1 MDETEFSRIIDARF
15 PYHDP
20 AEAIEL
26 IEIANSISHNAAFMV
41 LEEICRPPF
50 DVEVSTKTII
60 ALIDLWKDRT
70 SHPLV
75 HSVVKAARTIA
86 MGSNQSV
93 NGALQL
99 MKEVAPF
106 TGQYCALNIAY
117 YSCDDINGEIEAAK
131 DEICR
136 LWEC

>member
-1 MDETEFSRIIDARF
+1 
-15 PYHDP
+15 
-20 AEAIEL
+20 
-26 IEIANSISHNAAFMV
+26 MV
-41 LEEICRPPF
+41 LEEICRPPI
-50 DVEVSTKTII
+50 DEEVSTKTII
-60 ALIDLWKDRT
+60 ALIELWKNST

-75 HSVVKAARTIA
+75 PSVVKAARTIA

-93 NGALQL
+93 NEALQL

-106 TGQYCALNIAY
+106 RGQYCALNIAY
-117 YSCDDINGEIEAAK
+117 YSCDDIDGEIEAAK